1 MDKIYNH
8 FIHTTPRPRSTNQI
22 HHPSMFSQNNKQF
35 FSTLDLH
42 VSQNK
47 EQKDL
52 PNKPTKKHYL

>member
-1 MDKIYNH
+1 
-8 FIHTTPRPRSTNQI
+8 
-22 HHPSMFSQNNKQF
+22 MFSQNNKQF